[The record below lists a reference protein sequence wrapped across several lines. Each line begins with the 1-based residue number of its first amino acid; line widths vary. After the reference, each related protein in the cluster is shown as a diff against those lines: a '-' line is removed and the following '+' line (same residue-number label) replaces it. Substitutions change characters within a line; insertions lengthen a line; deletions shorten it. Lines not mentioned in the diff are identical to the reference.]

1 MLTHVDLKLK
11 KKHSEND
18 LFAKFKHILF
28 YNGLWFIMVKI
39 GLNLYNLTSENK
51 FINWSNKF
59 LE

>member
-51 FINWSNKF
+51 FIN
-59 LE
+59 